1 MSVPGENF
9 TKCTLLV
16 QRSRQ
21 ALIDYYTILFLP
33 HSSFIG
39 KNIQERE
46 RDRQRDTERD
56 RERVSES
63 VSE

>member
-39 KNIQERE
+39 KNIQDRE
-46 RDRQRDTERD
+46 RDRETERETE
-56 RERVSES
+56 RELVSQ
-63 VSE
+63 

>member
-39 KNIQERE
+39 KNIQ
-46 RDRQRDTERD
+46 D
-56 RERVSES
+56 RERETERQRETERELVSQ
-63 VSE
+63 

>member
-39 KNIQERE
+39 KNIQDRERE
-46 RDRQRDTERD
+46 RQRERD

>member
-39 KNIQERE
+39 KNIQDRERETERE
-46 RDRQRDTERD
+46 RQR
-56 RERVSES
+56 ES
-63 VSE
+63 

>member
-46 RDRQRDTERD
+46 RETERQRERQ
-56 RERVSES
+56 RELVSQ
-63 VSE
+63 

>member
-39 KNIQERE
+39 KNIQDRE
-46 RDRQRDTERD
+46 RDRETERETE
-56 RERVSES
+56 RELVSE
-63 VSE
+63 

>member
-39 KNIQERE
+39 KNIQDRE
-46 RDRQRDTERD
+46 RDRETERETE
-56 RERVSES
+56 RES
-63 VSE
+63 

>member
-21 ALIDYYTILFLP
+21 ALIHYYTILFLP

-46 RDRQRDTERD
+46 RDRETERETE
-56 RERVSES
+56 RELVSQ
-63 VSE
+63 